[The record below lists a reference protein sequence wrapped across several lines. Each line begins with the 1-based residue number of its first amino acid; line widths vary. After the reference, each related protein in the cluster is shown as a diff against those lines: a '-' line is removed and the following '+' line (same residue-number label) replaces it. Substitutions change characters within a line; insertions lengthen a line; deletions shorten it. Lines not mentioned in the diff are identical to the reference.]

1 MYMGGGN
8 TTIKWGL
15 IAGILLSVGS
25 LIYNGPQ
32 LLHMQVGGQP
42 GNSVTAGADL
52 ITITILLL
60 LVFGLGTLTVLFVA
74 GLLAARETG
83 LARSGAAA
91 AILAAVTV
99 TTFQTFLSLLFSLDT
114 PQATLDSLGVHDE
127 ALRQF
132 VTASLIIYTLCGLAI
147 STAVA
152 AGIGALGGLIGRML
166 FDAEEEDVLDPA
178 LPAEHHYYSS
188 YVPAAVYPPAGVYPP
203 PGYSTPPGPNPPPAY
218 SPPASDAPPAPPG

>member
-1 MYMGGGN
+1 MSMGGGN

-15 IAGILLSVGS
+15 IAGIVLSVGS

-32 LLHMQVGGQP
+32 LLHLQVVGQP
-42 GNSVTAGADL
+42 GDNLNPSTDL
-52 ITITILLL
+52 ITITIVLL

-91 AILAAVTV
+91 AILAAVTA
-99 TTFQTFLSLLFSLDT
+99 TTFQTFLSLLFSIDT

-132 VTASLIIYTLCGLAI
+132 VTASLIIYTLCSLVI
-147 STAVA
+147 TTSLA

-166 FDAEEEDVLDPA
+166 YDEEDEEVFDPA
-178 LPAEHHYYSS
+178 LQAEYHYYSG
-188 YVPAAVYPPAGVYPP
+188 YPPTAGYPPAGAYPP
-203 PGYSTPPGPNPPPAY
+203 PGYSPPPGAYHPPTY